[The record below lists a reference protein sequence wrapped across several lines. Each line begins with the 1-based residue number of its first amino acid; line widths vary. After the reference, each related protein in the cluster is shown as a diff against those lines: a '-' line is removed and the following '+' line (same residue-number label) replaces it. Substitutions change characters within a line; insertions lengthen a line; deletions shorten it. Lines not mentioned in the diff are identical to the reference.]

1 MTQQQ
6 TKQSPSA
13 QQQTKQSPSAPKQ
26 MPIMEHI
33 GELRKRVLWSALFF
47 VLAMIVGLAVG
58 MPIIRYLM
66 SVEPV
71 KGMDLNAFSPWDGIR
86 IYMQVAVYV
95 SFVLSL
101 PFILVQLWLFVRP
114 GLRDIERKASL
125 VYIPAAMLLFLLG
138 LAFGYF
144 VVFPMA
150 FYFTNL
156 LTTGLGLSE
165 TYGLANY
172 FSFMFNILV
181 PLSVLFE
188 LPIVVLFLTKL
199 RLLNPKRMKTMRR
212 YAYVVL
218 IILGALITPPD
229 LISALIVS
237 VPMILLYE
245 FSILLSRRVY
255 RKQLEADKAWEAEY
269 GAK

>member
-1 MTQQQ
+1 MTQ
-6 TKQSPSA
+6 KQSPL
-13 QQQTKQSPSAPKQ
+13 KQ

-47 VLAMIVGLAVG
+47 VLSLFIGLAVG
-58 MPIIRYLM
+58 MPIIKYLM

-71 KGMDLNAFSPWDGIR
+71 KGMDLNAFSPWDAIR

-101 PFILVQLWLFVRP
+101 PFFLVQLWMFVRP
-114 GLRDIERKASL
+114 GLREHERKASL
-125 VYIPAAMLLFLLG
+125 LYIPGAVILFLLG

-156 LTTGLGLSE
+156 LTNGLGLSE

-172 FSFMFNILV
+172 FSFMFNILI
-181 PLSVLFE
+181 PLSILFE
-188 LPIVVLFLTKL
+188 LPVVVLFLTKL
-199 RLLNPKRMKTMRR
+199 RLLTPKRMKALRR
-212 YAYVVL
+212 YAYVILL
-218 IILGALITPPD
+218 IIGALITPPD

-245 FSILLSRRVY
+245 FSILLSHSVY
-255 RKQLEADKAWEAEY
+255 RKQLAADKAWEEEY
-269 GAK
+269 GEK

>member
-1 MTQQQ
+1 MN
-6 TKQSPSA
+6 KE
-13 QQQTKQSPSAPKQ
+13 K

-33 GELRKRVLWSALFF
+33 TELRKRVLWSALFF
-47 VLAMIVGLAVG
+47 VMAMIVGLAVG
-58 MPIIRYLM
+58 MPIIKYLM

-71 KGMDLNAFSPWDGIR
+71 SGMDLNAFSPWDGIR

-101 PFILVQLWLFVRP
+101 PFILIQVWLFVKP
-114 GLRDIERKASL
+114 GLRETERKASL
-125 VYIPAAMLLFLLG
+125 LYIPGAVVLFLLG

-156 LTTGLGLSE
+156 LTNSLGLME

-172 FSFMFNILV
+172 FSFMFNILL
-181 PLSVLFE
+181 PLSILFE
-188 LPIVVLFLTKL
+188 LPVVVLFLTKL
-199 RLLNPKRMKTMRR
+199 RILNPKRLKVMRR
-212 YAYVVL
+212 YAYV
-218 IILGALITPPD
+218 ILLVVGALITPPD

-237 VPMILLYE
+237 VPMMLLYE
-245 FSILLSRRVY
+245 FSILLSRGVY
-255 RKQLEADKAWEAEY
+255 RRQLAADLAWEAEF
-269 GAK
+269 GEK